1 MNEYAAIMPERE
13 IITAAWDMVKVYKD
27 YPATEDDTTTAQ
39 LLQAMEKLHDM
50 GNTPAQKKLAQ
61 GLAHSLMDYF
71 TAKAEAVTKP

>member
-13 IITAAWDMVKVYKD
+13 IITAAWDIVKRYKD
-27 YPATEDDTTTAQ
+27 YTATTDEVTNAQ
-39 LLQAMEKLHDM
+39 LLQDMGKLHYM

-71 TAKAEAVTKP
+71 TVKADQ